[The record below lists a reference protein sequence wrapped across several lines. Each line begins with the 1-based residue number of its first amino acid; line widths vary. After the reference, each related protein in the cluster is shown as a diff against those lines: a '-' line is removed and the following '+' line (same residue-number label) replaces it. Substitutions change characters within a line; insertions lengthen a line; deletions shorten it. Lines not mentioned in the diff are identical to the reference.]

1 MLRCLLFFCLLIGS
15 KIAVGQGN
23 SGNPIP
29 VRQTRYF
36 SPEVIRP
43 GAKISG
49 QPENE
54 FFKTYSSWATLAERS
69 RQTDIPITLSLTLD
83 STSRRGDWTSLR
95 NVQHVRQLNLQF
107 ATPLTQALADS
118 LSRSLANWPEL
129 VFMNVSTVMPPKS
142 TGKETMPAIDGR
154 RGAQLTALTTV
165 TLSFDQLAASL
176 QWLSRCPSVKTLTIS
191 GGIGSGPYAL
201 PLELRQLTQLESL
214 TLYGNMEGEDFE
226 KAMSGL
232 TNLKVLQLYT
242 SGAGKQV
249 ASIVKQLPNLRRLH
263 LRVEPQKGGF
273 TGLRLGQL
281 AHLDTLYLDGAQGTS
296 IAIDSVLAGVTSL
309 KMVDLTRCGRTSLNW
324 LANNPDLR
332 RVRLAGC
339 RVLPTEKSLANL
351 TQLQSLAIEYPDSLS
366 QFPASIPTL
375 PGLLDLRIDG
385 SSITALPASIG
396 AMTSLT
402 ALSINGSKLRALP
415 AEIGNLT
422 ALRMVAISGTSIESL
437 PASFAQLTNL
447 TDLYLASN
455 KLTSLPPGLGRLR
468 LLRNLNV
475 TQNRLITLPADIGQ
489 CRALTS
495 LSLDVNPLLASLPA
509 SIGELKSLTMLGL
522 QKTRLSALPAT
533 LGNLTELN
541 RLSVSGGQLSSLP
554 ESLGSCQKL
563 QFLSIADSTLAVLPA
578 SFSNLKNLETL
589 TLDLPQLRLLPA
601 GITDFSRLRMINLV
615 MPQLVVL
622 PEELG
627 KLSNLANMSVK
638 SSKLLGLPTS
648 IGRLAKLEYFVLDG
662 GVEPITNKSLGM
674 LEQLP
679 DSLARCGKLRILSIR
694 NQLAFDGADAIRK
707 ITSLPDLTS
716 LQLDHCGIDRLTD
729 IDWKTVKLRQLS
741 MSQNSLRDVPE
752 AILDAPQLEQVNL
765 SYNYPLPKALNQ
777 NFWNKEMLRT
787 AFTEARLASGS
798 LPTDKPDARIM
809 QAYMNAAMRQVQQRN
824 WGETFANFDKAVL
837 VAPDSLKA
845 LPFAQ
850 RAELYLFRKEYA
862 LAVADL
868 ENAISFAPKLKRS
881 AMINNMSINMVVMDR
896 QATMIAQW
904 WGRLGTARLAL
915 GQYEKALADLDKAIS
930 LLPSEENSAIRAT
943 FYIERGKASAS
954 LDRTAAA
961 KASLSKA
968 NEVYTAMVAAS
979 PGERL
984 TEVELAILT
993 NQPEKA
999 TAALA
1004 QYRKYFAKDGLMGK
1018 PGNTFGMNLG
1028 GYTTLQEYLATCIA
1042 VINGSQTPE
1051 QAQTSL
1057 TTYLKASP
1065 ERIYNWSFDLFET
1078 MLPRIGLPA
1087 DKVAALSALT
1097 KLTKEQAVK
1106 VE

>member
-1 MLRCLLFFCLLIGS
+1 MLRCLFFFCLLVGS

-23 SGNPIP
+23 SGNPI
-29 VRQTRYF
+29 RQTRYF
-36 SPEVIRP
+36 TPEVMRP
-43 GAKISG
+43 GAKMPG

-83 STSRRGDWTSLR
+83 STSRRGDWASLR
-95 NVQHVRQLNLQF
+95 KVQHVRQLDLRF

-118 LSRSLANWPEL
+118 LSRSLANWPKL

-165 TLSFDQLAASL
+165 SLSFDQLAASL
-176 QWLSRCPSVKTLTIS
+176 QWLSQCPSVKTLTIS
-191 GGIGSGPYAL
+191 GGNGSGPYAL

-263 LRVEPQKGGF
+263 LRVEPQKGSF
-273 TGLRLGQL
+273 AGLRLGQL

-309 KMVDLTRCGRTSLNW
+309 KLVDLTRCGRTSLNW
-324 LANNPDLR
+324 LADNPDLR
-332 RVRLAGC
+332 RVRLSGC
-339 RVLPTEKSLANL
+339 RILPAETSLAKL

-366 QFPASIPTL
+366 QFPASLTTL
-375 PGLLDLRIDG
+375 PRLQELRIDG

-402 ALSINGSKLRALP
+402 SLALNNNKLRTLP
-415 AEIGNLT
+415 DEIGNLT
-422 ALRMVAISGTSIESL
+422 ALRVVSISGTSIESL
-437 PASFAQLTNL
+437 PASFAQLSNL
-447 TDLYLASN
+447 TELYLASN

-468 LLRNLNV
+468 LLKNLNV
-475 TQNRLITLPADIGQ
+475 TQNRLTTLPADIGQ

-495 LSLDVNPLLASLPA
+495 LSLDVNPLLTSLPA
-509 SIGELKSLTMLGL
+509 SIGELKSLAILGL
-522 QKTRLSALPAT
+522 QKTRLGTLPAT

-541 RLSVSGGQLSSLP
+541 RLSISGGQLSSLP

-563 QFLSIADSTLAVLPA
+563 RFLSIADSTLAVLPA
-578 SFSNLKNLETL
+578 SFSTLKSLESL
-589 TLDLPQLRLLPA
+589 TLELPQLRLLPA
-601 GITDFSRLRMINLV
+601 GITDFSQLRMLSLV

-622 PEELG
+622 PDELG
-627 KLSNLANMSVK
+627 KLVNLSSLSVK
-638 SSKLLGLPTS
+638 SSKLLGLPAS
-648 IGRLAKLEYFVLDG
+648 IGRLVRLGHLTLDG
-662 GVEPITNKSLGM
+662 GVEPITNKPLGT

-679 DSLARCGKLRILSIR
+679 DSIARCEKLYGLVIR

-707 ITSLPDLTS
+707 VASMTALTS
-716 LQLDHCGIDRLTD
+716 LNLDHCGIDRLTD
-729 IDWKTVKLRQLS
+729 IDWKTVKLRMLS
-741 MSQNSLRDVPE
+741 LNQNSLRDVPE
-752 AILDAPQLEQVNL
+752 TILDAPNLEQVNL

-777 NFWNKEMLRT
+777 SFWNKEMLRT

-824 WGETFANFDKAVL
+824 WGETFANFEKAVL
-837 VAPDSLKA
+837 VAPDSLKS

-862 LAVADL
+862 LAVSDL
-868 ENAISFAPKLKRS
+868 EKAISFAPKLTKGN
-881 AMINNMSINMVVMDR
+881 AMTNNMSINMAMMGR
-896 QATMIAQW
+896 QTAMIAQW
-904 WGRLGTARLAL
+904 WGRLGTARLGI
-915 GQYEKALADLDKAIS
+915 GQYEKALADLDQAIG
-930 LLPSEENSAIRAT
+930 LLSKEPNPALMTT
-943 FYIERGKASAS
+943 FYIEQGKANAS
-954 LDRTAAA
+954 LNRTAEA
-961 KASLSKA
+961 KASLMKA
-968 NEVYTAMVAAS
+968 NELYSTNEMAS

-993 NQPEKA
+993 NQPDKA

-1004 QYRKYFAKDGLMGK
+1004 QYKKYYAKDGLLSRA
-1018 PGNTFGMNLG
+1018 GNAFGQNMG
-1028 GYTTLQEYLATCIA
+1028 GYATLQEYLATCTA
-1042 VINGSQTPE
+1042 VINGSQTPD
-1051 QAQTSL
+1051 QALTSL

-1065 ERIYNWSFDLFET
+1065 ERIYSWSFDLFET

-1087 DKVAALSALT
+1087 DKVAALSMLT